1 MTAQGFDAAPW
12 PYAATPGPYLV
23 PCGSVFAKWLML
35 EPVHGEARLRFV
47 QAVVSEV
54 FGLPLDWGADHQ
66 ELRQLTR
73 GAQQVRH
80 RLCPLPE
87 QRSCQQ

>member
-1 MTAQGFDAAPW
+1 MQAA
-12 PYAATPGPYLV
+12 
-23 PCGSVFAKWLML
+23 
-35 EPVHGEARLRFV
+35 
-47 QAVVSEV
+47 VSEV

-80 RLCPLPE
+80 RLCRVPE
-87 QRSCQQ
+87 QRCCQQCSIRCTLLRCLPLAK

>member
-1 MTAQGFDAAPW
+1 MQRHVPADLRSSVLAEACVVKRGHAA
-12 PYAATPGPYLV
+12 
-23 PCGSVFAKWLML
+23 
-35 EPVHGEARLRFV
+35 

-80 RLCPLPE
+80 RLW
-87 QRSCQQ
+87 SCLSSAPASSAA